1 LRGNLNRLDIND
13 VLIVKELIRNPRI
26 SDNQIGRKTGIPV
39 RTVNRKRKRME
50 ELELIRYYAQLD
62 MGTHGTGQLL
72 SRHLYLISFKLGITQ
87 ETLIREIHEER
98 NVKTVFTELIYESH
112 LAEIDG
118 HTSLVMI
125 IEGRT
130 DDEINAGFNSR
141 IVPSLQKNHGK
152 DSIVNVSTIR
162 LGPSIRLFHNYIPM
176 VNMKKGYLKDN
187 WRNDAIFPR

>member
-1 LRGNLNRLDIND
+1 MNVLDKTEIR
-13 VLIVKELIRNPRI
+13 IVRELIRNPRI
-26 SDNQIGRKTGIPV
+26 SDNQISRRTGIPV
-39 RTVNRKRKRME
+39 RTVNRKRKRLE
-50 ELELIRYYAQLD
+50 EVGLLSYYTHLN
-62 MGTHGTGQLL
+62 MGSEGTGQLP
-72 SRHLYLISFKLGITQ
+72 SRHLYLITFKLGIAQ
-87 ETLIREIHEER
+87 EKLIQEIHEEP
-98 NVKTVFTELIYESH
+98 NVRTVFSELIYESH

-130 DDEINAGFNSR
+130 DDDINAGFNSR

-176 VNMKKGYLKDN
+176 VNMERGYLKET
-187 WRNDAIFPR
+187 WRSDAIFPQ

>member
-1 LRGNLNRLDIND
+1 MNVLDKTEIR
-13 VLIVKELIRNPRI
+13 IVRELIRNPRI
-26 SDNQIGRKTGIPV
+26 SDNQISRRTGIPV
-39 RTVNRKRKRME
+39 RTVNRKRKRLE
-50 ELELIRYYAQLD
+50 EVGLLSYYTHLN
-62 MGTHGTGQLL
+62 MGSEGTGQLP
-72 SRHLYLISFKLGITQ
+72 SRHLYLITFKLGIAQ
-87 ETLIREIHEER
+87 EKLIQEIHEEP
-98 NVKTVFTELIYESH
+98 NVRTVFSELIYESH

-130 DDEINAGFNSR
+130 DDDINAGFNSR

-176 VNMKKGYLKDN
+176 VNMERGYLKET
-187 WRNDAIFPR
+187 WRNDAIFPQ

>member
-1 LRGNLNRLDIND
+1 MNTLDIND
-13 VLIVKELIRNPRI
+13 LLIVRELIRNPRV
-26 SDNQIGRKTGIPV
+26 SDNRISRRTGIPV

-50 ELELIRYYAQLD
+50 ELELISYYTQLD
-62 MGTHGTGQLL
+62 MGANGTGRFP
-72 SRHLYLISFKLGITQ
+72 SRHLYLITFKLGITQ

-98 NVKTVFTELIYESH
+98 NVRTVFTELIYESH
-112 LAEIDG
+112 IAEIDG
-118 HTSLVMI
+118 HTALVMI

-141 IVPSLQKNHGK
+141 IVPSLQKNHGR

-176 VNMKKGYLKDN
+176 VNMKKGFLKDS
-187 WRNDAIFPR
+187 WRNEAIFSQ

>member
-1 LRGNLNRLDIND
+1 MNVLDKTEIR
-13 VLIVKELIRNPRI
+13 IVRELIRNPRI
-26 SDNQIGRKTGIPV
+26 SDNQISRRTGIPV
-39 RTVNRKRKRME
+39 RTVNRKRKRLE
-50 ELELIRYYAQLD
+50 EVGLLSYYTHLN
-62 MGTHGTGQLL
+62 MGSEGTGQLL
-72 SRHLYLISFKLGITQ
+72 SRHLYLITFKLGIAQ
-87 ETLIREIHEER
+87 EKLIQEIHEEP
-98 NVKTVFTELIYESH
+98 NVRTVFSELIYESH

-130 DDEINAGFNSR
+130 DDDINAGFNSR

-176 VNMKKGYLKDN
+176 VNMERGYLKET
-187 WRNDAIFPR
+187 WRNDAIFPQ